1 MLVKIKIVD
10 KELFNISTK
19 EVTKDDIQ
27 NKCKFYFDKET
38 YEGKELF
45 VTFINKIGY
54 SRTIILGHW
63 QEILSCNIP
72 IHMLDY
78 DYFKIFCY
86 TKDLTKTNVIKIY
99 NTKSVSDISL
109 LIQEIDRKIDNII
122 YEDKYLK
129 CYSNNKLVK
138 TILIQNIDEEIVNDI
153 ITRRLSGFQEQINER
168 LEPYINEED
177 IEYLIVNL

>member
-1 MLVKIKIVD
+1 
-10 KELFNISTK
+10 
-19 EVTKDDIQ
+19 
-27 NKCKFYFDKET
+27 
-38 YEGKELF
+38 
-45 VTFINKIGY
+45 
-54 SRTIILGHW
+54 
-63 QEILSCNIP
+63 
-72 IHMLDY
+72 MLDY